1 MSVATQ
7 THERLL
13 QTLAEQLKLPLMQIA
28 RQAELTGG
36 DNNESIR
43 YTADMALQLIDGYLI
58 GTALGRQQTLELE
71 PVSISSL
78 LHDTAHK
85 LTRLARDYNCTI
97 EVDLSGKYEPVMAHH
112 ASIQA
117 AFTVLGYSLI
127 ESRIDNGKKH
137 TLLLG
142 THRSRGGLVA
152 GFFAEEPGLTADAY
166 RRARALYGT
175 ARQPMPGVSAA
186 ASAGIFLADSILT
199 SMEAPLHN
207 ARHRKL
213 SGLAATLLPSKQLQ
227 LV

>member
-1 MSVATQ
+1 MPVASQ

-28 RQAELTGG
+28 RQAELEGG
-36 DNNESIR
+36 ETNESIR
-43 YTADMALQLIDGYLI
+43 YTADMALQLIDGYLL
-58 GTALGRQQTLELE
+58 GTALGRQQSLELE
-71 PVSISSL
+71 PVSLSSL

-85 LTRLARDYNCTI
+85 LTPLARDYNCSI
-97 EVDLSGKYEPVMAHH
+97 EVDLGGKYEPVMAHP

-117 AFTVLGYSLI
+117 AFTVLGYSLV

-137 TLLLG
+137 NLILG

-152 GFFAEEPGLTADAY
+152 GFFTEEPGLTTDAY

-207 ARHRKL
+207 ARHRKRA
-213 SGLAATLLPSKQLQ
+213 GLAATLLTSKQLQ